1 MSQQAKSIADWLDLF
16 GGADIPVL
24 RQTTRDLALLRDGQ
38 GMLNASSIA
47 NVVTDDPLMT
57 LKLLR
62 YMQRRKRNSQAYELV
77 DVKQMLLMLGLDAFF
92 QAVPATPTVEEPL
105 RGHLDALVYLLQT
118 VRRSQRAAEY
128 AFDWALRLHDL
139 HAQEVL
145 VSVLL
150 SHAAEMLM
158 WCFNPEQM
166 LEIRRRQQADASLRS
181 ADVQQA
187 VLGFTGQELQR
198 QLTLEWMLPELLQ
211 NLMDPALSQ
220 TPRVR
225 NVMLAIN
232 LARHSARGWDNAALP
247 DDYIEIGRLL
257 RMEPERVRSLVK
269 AEPTVEPGPNT

>member
-1 MSQQAKSIADWLDLF
+1 MSQQAKSIADWLALF
-16 GGADIPVL
+16 GRADIPVL
-24 RQTTRDLALLRDGQ
+24 RHTTRDLARLREGQ

-62 YMQRRKRNSQAYELV
+62 YMQRRKHNSQAYELV

-92 QAVPATPTVEEPL
+92 QAVPATLTVEEPL

-187 VLGFTGQELQR
+187 VLGFTGLELQR

-211 NLMDPALSQ
+211 NLMDPALSH

-232 LARHSARGWDNAALP
+232 LARHSAQGWDNAALP

-257 RMEPERVRSLVK
+257 RMEPERVRSLIL
-269 AEPTVEPGPNT
+269 AEPTVEPAPNT